1 MAHPLGPCAKCTTG
15 TRQAA
20 EEEAK
25 EAARKKAER
34 KKKKAADR
42 QKRLQK
48 SKMSFALEEDEEEPV
63 GLCRNILKRW
73 RMAMEGW
80 PHVGAEGSEPF
91 VF

>member
-1 MAHPLGPCAKCTTG
+1 MAHPLGPCAKCT

-34 KKKKAADR
+34 KKRKAADK

-48 SKMSFALEEDEEEPV
+48 SKMSFALEEDEEEQV
-63 GLCRNILKRW
+63 GLRRNILNT
-73 RMAMEGW
+73 
-80 PHVGAEGSEPF
+80 
-91 VF
+91 